1 MFVLAAPNL
10 KRELKQSWKEE
21 VYIENI
27 RFSKLLS
34 EFHSVMLMHLCH
46 SALEHSALTTVQ
58 ATIPKSYASRGDLNR
73 EPS

>member
-34 EFHSVMLMHLCH
+34 EFHSVMLMHVFVIQLLNTLCVNH
-46 SALEHSALTTVQ
+46 SASYHS
-58 ATIPKSYASRGDLNR
+58 
-73 EPS
+73 